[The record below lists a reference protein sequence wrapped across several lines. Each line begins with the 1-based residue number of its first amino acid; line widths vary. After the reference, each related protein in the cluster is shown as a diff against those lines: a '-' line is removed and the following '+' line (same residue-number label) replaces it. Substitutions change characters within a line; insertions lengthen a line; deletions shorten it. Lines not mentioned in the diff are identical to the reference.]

1 MYCLCVKMGAM
12 TSSALDRS
20 LPHLPTQART
30 LGFLLREVYRLL
42 QSRVYEA
49 VAAAGHPGVRPA
61 HSPVLRHLP
70 PEGGRVAE
78 LARATG
84 LAKQSVTYVVED
96 LVALGYLCVQ
106 PDPED
111 RRARRLTYTPR
122 GHKLLAAL
130 VEASQDAED
139 ALTVPLGPRRLKLLR
154 DSLEGVLSTLPPGP
168 RAKNAVGAATPKGR
182 SMPGCPPTP
191 GDHN

>member
-1 MYCLCVKMGAM
+1 MASR
-12 TSSALDRS
+12 TPDRS
-20 LPHLPTQART
+20 LPHLPAQART
-30 LGFLLREVYRLL
+30 LGFLLREAYGLL
-42 QSRVYEA
+42 QGHVYEA

-61 HSPVLRHLP
+61 HSPVLRHLR

-96 LVALGYLCVQ
+96 LVELGYLRSE

-122 GHKLLAAL
+122 GHRLLAAL
-130 VEASQDAED
+130 VKASQEAED
-139 ALTVPLGPRRLKLLR
+139 ALSGPLGTQRLKLLR
-154 DSLEGVLSTLPPGP
+154 DLLEAVLSASPPERRSKGAIRP
-168 RAKNAVGAATPKGR
+168 R
-182 SMPGCPPTP
+182 SS
-191 GDHN
+191 